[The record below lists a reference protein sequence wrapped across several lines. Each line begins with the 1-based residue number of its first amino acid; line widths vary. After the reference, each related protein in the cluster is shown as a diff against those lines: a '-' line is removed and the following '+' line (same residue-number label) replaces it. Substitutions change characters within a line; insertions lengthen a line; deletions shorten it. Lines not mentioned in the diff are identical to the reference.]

1 MGPTFR
7 SARRLSLALVFLLPA
22 CGSGQD
28 ATPAAGAP
36 ALIVAEAAGLPE
48 TVDELPT
55 FDVAAFRDLL
65 DAAAGTP
72 LVVNVWASWCDPCR
86 RETPML
92 ADAARA
98 HPDVQFVG
106 VDVLDS
112 RSGARGFLAEQG
124 VPYPS
129 LFDVPGAIM
138 NDLGGIGPPLTAFY
152 AADGTQV
159 ELVRGELS
167 AAALERGL
175 AEIDAADAP

>member
-1 MGPTFR
+1 MRPTT
-7 SARRLSLALVFLLPA
+7 RRAALALLSVVPLLAA
-22 CGSGQD
+22 CGADDGTAPSGE
-28 ATPAAGAP
+28 P
-36 ALIVAEAAGLPE
+36 ALIVAVDAGLPA
-48 TVDELPT
+48 TVDELPMV
-55 FDVAAFRDLL
+55 DVDGFRDLL
-65 DAAAGTP
+65 DAATGTP

-92 ADAARA
+92 VDAARA

-112 RSGARGFLAEQG
+112 RSGARAFLAEHG

-129 LFDVPGAIM
+129 LFDVPGAVM

-167 AAALERGL
+167 ASDLERAL
-175 AEIDAADAP
+175 AAIDTGA

>member
-1 MGPTFR
+1 VRPTIR
-7 SARRLSLALVFLLPA
+7 RARFALLSLMVLLAA
-22 CGSGQD
+22 CGGDGDTTPSGE
-28 ATPAAGAP
+28 P
-36 ALIVAEAAGLPE
+36 ALIVAPDAGFPT
-48 TVDELPT
+48 TVDELPAV
-55 FDVAAFRDLL
+55 DVDGFHDLL
-65 DAAAGTP
+65 DAATGTP

-92 ADAARA
+92 AEAARA
-98 HPDVQFVG
+98 HLDVQFVG

-112 RSGARGFLAEQG
+112 RSGAQAFLAEFD

-129 LFDVPGAIM
+129 LFDVPGAVM

-167 AAALERGL
+167 ASDLERAL
-175 AEIDAADAP
+175 AAVDPSA

>member
-1 MGPTFR
+1 MPPR
-7 SARRLSLALVFLLPA
+7 IRRAPLVVVPLLAVAMAA
-22 CGSGQD
+22 CAGDEGAAPSGQ
-28 ATPAAGAP
+28 PAMIAAP
-36 ALIVAEAAGLPE
+36 DAGLPP
-48 TVDELPT
+48 TVDELPGI
-55 FDVAAFRDLL
+55 DVDGFHDLL
-65 DAAAGTP
+65 EAANGTP

-92 ADAARA
+92 AEAARA

-106 VDVLDS
+106 IDVLDT
-112 RSGARGFLAEQG
+112 RSGARRFLADHR

-129 LFDVPGAIM
+129 LFDVPGAVM

-167 AAALERGL
+167 PSDLERAL
-175 AEIDAADAP
+175 HSIDPSP